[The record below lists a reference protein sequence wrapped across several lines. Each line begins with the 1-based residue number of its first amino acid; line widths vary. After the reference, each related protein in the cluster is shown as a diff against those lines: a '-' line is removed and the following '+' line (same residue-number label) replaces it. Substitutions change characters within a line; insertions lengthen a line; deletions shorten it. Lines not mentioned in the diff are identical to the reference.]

1 MSNKLFSMR
10 EGRHWVNLQQRRFRF
25 DFRKT
30 LQIIMTVNYCY
41 RLLAE
46 MAGFPTMENF
56 KNRFPA
62 WPQSVPFHVL
72 MEGEPG

>member
-1 MSNKLFSMR
+1 
-10 EGRHWVNLQQRRFRF
+10 
-25 DFRKT
+25 
-30 LQIIMTVNYCY
+30 MTVNYCY

-62 WPQSVPFHVL
+62 WPQSVPFCIL
-72 MEGEPG
+72 MEGEPGSALCLYEPIPCTVSRGEKGK